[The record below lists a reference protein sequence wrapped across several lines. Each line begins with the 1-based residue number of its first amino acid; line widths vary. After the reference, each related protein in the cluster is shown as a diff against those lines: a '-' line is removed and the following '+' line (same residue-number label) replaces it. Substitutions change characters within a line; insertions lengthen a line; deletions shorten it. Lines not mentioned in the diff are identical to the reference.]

1 MRNISLAVLV
11 AGAAAAVAF
20 VLRAGQR
27 ANSHLLIVLFVG
39 WVLSPYV
46 ALLPAYALSKRWPEK
61 ARISFYWVA
70 VGLTLSTVGVY
81 ALDFAHPAAK
91 EAPVFLM
98 TPLGSWVLIATAL
111 FASVR
116 MAKRTMRD

>member
-1 MRNISLAVLV
+1 V

-20 VLRAGQR
+20 VLRASKH
-27 ANSHLLIVLFVG
+27 ANSQLLIALFVG
-39 WVLSPYV
+39 WVLSPYL
-46 ALLPAYALSKRWPEK
+46 ALLPAYVLSKRWPEK
-61 ARISFYWVA
+61 ARASFYWLATGITLGTVA
-70 VGLTLSTVGVY
+70 VY
-81 ALDFAHPAAK
+81 AFDAMNPPVQ

-116 MAKRTMRD
+116 MAKRAVRR